1 MECTDTLYAVKDCLF
16 IEVSFFPVNLLKRS
30 AIIHLYMNITLT
42 IEEPYTEAEYDGH
55 VQLDAET
62 KGSCEE
68 SNEQATGYHHRFTSL
83 LVRQCTPD
91 VAEGWGMEEGDTV
104 KYDMRDADTS
114 PWDMLQF
121 IHYQTEMM
129 QQRCPN
135 CTRTPTHVYSKL
147 LIPHNLMSC
156 CTASDVYIHTVY
168 MYLPKNLPRNND
180 DAMKPAYFPV
190 QVMTCEHV

>member
-1 MECTDTLYAVKDCLF
+1 MNMEWSIHCPLAHNGSVRIYFVIGSVATCVCYTNLLMECTDTLYAVKDCLF

-104 KYDMRDADTS
+104 KYDM
-114 PWDMLQF
+114 L
-121 IHYQTEMM
+121 
-129 QQRCPN
+129 
-135 CTRTPTHVYSKL
+135 
-147 LIPHNLMSC
+147 
-156 CTASDVYIHTVY
+156 
-168 MYLPKNLPRNND
+168 
-180 DAMKPAYFPV
+180 
-190 QVMTCEHV
+190 